1 MRQSTRKKTS
11 LLAAGAVISLAAGLI
26 AAPAATAAPRPVDVT
41 GFTVKDVVFSKPGC
55 KSNTVTAR
63 IKTSKTVED
72 FDAGASVTRNG
83 YWEDFL
89 FFDKGSKS
97 ERMLLCDWQG
107 LGAYK
112 VGPADVS
119 GYTRGYD
126 WFDFTDRTTKTF
138 YVRGKAKAGIST
150 ARKGKYVTVKVSAK
164 YYNPNAYGY
173 SSFSPKSVKIQR
185 KTTGG
190 WKTIKTVN
198 LKKGKASYRSYRSS
212 KASYRAVVPQ
222 YSKATSAT
230 SATSRR

>member
-1 MRQSTRKKTS
+1 MRSSTRKKTS
-11 LLAAGAVISLAAGLI
+11 LLSAGAVISLAAGLI

-41 GFTVKDVVFSKPGC
+41 GFTVKDMVFSKPGC

-72 FDAGASVTRNG
+72 FEADAIVTRNG
-83 YWEDFL
+83 YWEDLL
-89 FFDKGSKS
+89 FFDKSSKS
-97 ERMLLCDWQG
+97 ERMLLCHGQG

-112 VGPADVS
+112 VGPTDVYGATTTS
-119 GYTRGYD
+119 

-222 YSKATSAT
+222 YSKTTSAV